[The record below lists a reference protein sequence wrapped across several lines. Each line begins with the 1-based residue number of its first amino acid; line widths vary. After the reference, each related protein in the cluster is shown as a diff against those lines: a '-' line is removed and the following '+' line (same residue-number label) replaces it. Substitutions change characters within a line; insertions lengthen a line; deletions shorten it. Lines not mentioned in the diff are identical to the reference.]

1 MLRAIQTPS
10 AAIVIIAASLSFS
23 CEQESKVQAGYN
35 IQPGQ
40 KLPANKKGNDAA
52 FLAEAVDDLLLES
65 QLAMVA
71 IRRATSQEVKEL
83 AISVLTDNRI
93 AMDELR
99 EIASR
104 IDVPLSEEMSTG
116 HRKHFLRIA
125 KQRGP
130 QFDREFCRCIYTNK
144 TVALKKF
151 EKIADDGNSEEIRD
165 WAGGKLGLL
174 KRHIVLAQ
182 GIEAGSGA
190 PAEVG
195 SLIE

>member
-1 MLRAIQTPS
+1 MLRAIQIPS

-23 CEQESKVQAGYN
+23 CEQEGKVQAGYN

-40 KLPANKKGNDAA
+40 KLPGNKKANDAA
-52 FLAEAVDDLLLES
+52 FLAEAADDLLLES

-71 IRRATSQEVKEL
+71 IRRATSHEVKEL
-83 AISVLTDNRI
+83 AISILTDNGI

-104 IDVPLSEEMSTG
+104 IDVPLKEEMSTG

-125 KQRGP
+125 KKQGL
-130 QFDREFCRCIYTNK
+130 QFDREFCRCMYTNK

-151 EKIADDGNSEEIRD
+151 EKIAEDGNSEEIRD
-165 WAGGKLGLL
+165 WAGGKLGIL
-174 KRHIVLAQ
+174 KRHIALAQ
-182 GIEAGSGA
+182 GIEAGSG
-190 PAEVG
+190 PSEEVG